1 MYKNRV
7 REIRKSKQ
15 MTLNEL
21 AEKTGMTYS
30 ACQKIDAGTV
40 DLDTKWMNILSKVFN
55 CEPWELLPKEM
66 QPNIT
71 PEEMEVL
78 RAIRKA
84 KSIDT
89 QQNNVSTTTKAS

>member
-1 MYKNRV
+1 MFKNRV
-7 REIRKSKQ
+7 REIRKSKD

-30 ACQKIDAGTV
+30 AIQKIDAGTV
-40 DLDTKWMNILSKVFN
+40 DLDTKWMKILSVALG
-55 CEPWELLPKEM
+55 CEPWELLPLEM

-71 PEEMEVL
+71 PEEAEVL

-84 KSIDT
+84 KETVAKTENIP
-89 QQNNVSTTTKAS
+89 QTKAC

>member
-1 MYKNRV
+1 MFKNRV
-7 REIRKSKQ
+7 REIRKQKG

-40 DLDTKWMNILSKVFN
+40 DLDTKWMRMLAKVFN
-55 CEPWELLPKEM
+55 VEPWELLPKEM

-71 PEEMEVL
+71 PEEAEVL

-84 KSIDT
+84 KEVS
-89 QQNNVSTTTKAS
+89 QPNNKVSQSA

>member
-1 MYKNRV
+1 MENRIK
-7 REIRKSKQ
+7 EIRKLRQ
-15 MTLNEL
+15 MTQQEL
-21 AEKTGMTYS
+21 ASRVGVSQVQIGRLEKSTRTL
-30 ACQKIDAGTV
+30 DV
-40 DLDTKWMNILSKVFN
+40 DMLADIAKVLDV
-55 CEPWELLPKEM
+55 EVWELLPKEM

-89 QQNNVSTTTKAS
+89 QQNNVSTNKAS

>member
-1 MYKNRV
+1 MENRIK
-7 REIRKSKQ
+7 EIRKLRQ
-15 MTLNEL
+15 MTQQEL
-21 AEKTGMTYS
+21 ASRVGVSQVQIGRLEKSTRTL
-30 ACQKIDAGTV
+30 DV
-40 DLDTKWMNILSKVFN
+40 DMLADIAKVL
-55 CEPWELLPKEM
+55 EVEVWELLPKEM

>member
-1 MYKNRV
+1 MENRIK
-7 REIRKSKQ
+7 EIRKLRQ
-15 MTLNEL
+15 MTQQEL
-21 AEKTGMTYS
+21 ADKVGVSQVQIGRLEKSTRTL
-30 ACQKIDAGTV
+30 DV
-40 DLDTKWMNILSKVFN
+40 DMLAEIAKVLN
-55 CEPWELLPKEM
+55 VEVWELLPKEM

-84 KSIDT
+84 KSIDS

>member
-40 DLDTKWMNILSKVFN
+40 DLDTKWMNILSKVFD

-84 KSIDT
+84 KQSVNKTENIQT
-89 QQNNVSTTTKAS
+89 NKAS